1 MNKPC
6 IFFDRDGI
14 VNESPGPGYVERWED
29 FHLMPGF
36 VAALQVVTSKGCPA
50 VIITNQQGVAKGLYS
65 EDELNSMHEKMR
77 AQLRER
83 GLDVLDI
90 FQCTHFASDDCACR
104 KPKPGMIFQASEKHG
119 LDLSSSWMIG
129 DSEKDVEA
137 GQAAGCRTIRVCP
150 ITEKTKADFH
160 VAQME
165 EVAPILEKELAPC
178 AL

>member
-36 VAALQVVTSKGCPA
+36 VEALKTATAKGYPA
-50 VIITNQQGVAKGLYS
+50 VIVTNQQGVAKGLYS
-65 EDELNSMHEKMR
+65 EDDLNDIHQQMR
-77 AQLRER
+77 AQLREQ

-90 FQCTHFASDDCACR
+90 FQCTHFAAAGCACR
-104 KPKPGMIFQASEKHG
+104 KPKPGMILQAFEKYQMEPSG
-119 LDLSSSWMIG
+119 SWMIG

-150 ITEKTKADFH
+150 LTEKTTADFH
-160 VAQME
+160 VEQIDDVSA
-165 EVAPILEKELAPC
+165 ILEKELVSC
-178 AL
+178 KL